1 MWVELN
7 MKIATNLLISLIAF
21 FIAISIAIATG
32 IELVFNAVFLAFAIQ
47 WIAFIPAYIF
57 QTEKFYDLTGSLTYL
72 LVIWYSLTLSSDQF
86 TNLNGANIVIVL
98 LISLWAIRLGSFLF
112 MRIHHDGEDK
122 RFRSIKPSAS
132 QFFMTWTLQGLWV
145 SLCSMCA
152 LTAISSNTGIVTNA
166 FFYIGLALFI
176 LGFTIEVMAD
186 MEKSAFKA
194 IQENKDKFITTGLWA
209 RSRHPNYFGEIVLR
223 CGIFL
228 LCCRS
233 FSGIMWFSFLSPVFV
248 AVMLIK
254 VTGVPGHDK
263 RALHLWASDPEY
275 MQYRRRTSLIIPLPP
290 RDVSHTRRAPAS
302 SMDSDGENRPLVILR
317 HKTTYSAVPTE
328 DFEELP
334 VLSDDDD
341 DDDDDGGAL
350 GEQQSLGSLELLGR
364 G

>member
-1 MWVELN
+1 
-7 MKIATNLLISLIAF
+7 MKIATNLLIALIAF
-21 FIAISIAIATG
+21 FIAISIALATG

-152 LTAISSNTGIVTNA
+152 LTAISSNTGIVINA

-176 LGFTIEVMAD
+176 LGFAIEVMAD

-194 IQENKDKFITTGLWA
+194 NQENKDKFITTGLWA
-209 RSRHPNYFGEIVLR
+209 RSRHPNYFGEIVLWT
-223 CGIFL
+223 GIAVM
-228 LCCRS
+228 S
-233 FSGIMWFSFLSPVFV
+233 FSSLEGLQYLTLISPIFTYLLLVYV
-248 AVMLIK
+248 SGVRMLEARGDLK
-254 VTGVPGHDK
+254 WGD
-263 RALHLWASDPEY
+263 DPAYQEY
-275 MQYRRRTSLIIPLPP
+275 KK
-290 RDVSHTRRAPAS
+290 
-302 SMDSDGENRPLVILR
+302 
-317 HKTTYSAVPTE
+317 KT
-328 DFEELP
+328 P
-334 VLSDDDD
+334 VLFIKI
-341 DDDDDGGAL
+341 
-350 GEQQSLGSLELLGR
+350 
-364 G
+364 

>member
-1 MWVELN
+1 
-7 MKIATNLLISLIAF
+7 MKIATNLLIALIAF

-194 IQENKDKFITTGLWA
+194 NQENKDKFITTGLWA
-209 RSRHPNYFGEIVLR
+209 RSRHPNYFGEIVLWT
-223 CGIFL
+223 GIAVM
-228 LCCRS
+228 S
-233 FSGIMWFSFLSPVFV
+233 FSSLEGLQYLTLISPIFTYLLLVYV
-248 AVMLIK
+248 SGVRMLEARGDLK
-254 VTGVPGHDK
+254 WGDK
-263 RALHLWASDPEY
+263 PEY
-275 MQYRRRTSLIIPLPP
+275 QEYKK
-290 RDVSHTRRAPAS
+290 
-302 SMDSDGENRPLVILR
+302 
-317 HKTTYSAVPTE
+317 KT
-328 DFEELP
+328 P
-334 VLSDDDD
+334 VLFIKI
-341 DDDDDGGAL
+341 
-350 GEQQSLGSLELLGR
+350 
-364 G
+364 

>member
-1 MWVELN
+1 
-7 MKIATNLLISLIAF
+7 MKIATNLLIALIAF

-176 LGFTIEVMAD
+176 LGFAIEVMAD

-194 IQENKDKFITTGLWA
+194 NQENKDKFITTGLWA
-209 RSRHPNYFGEIVLR
+209 RSRHPNYFGEIVLWT
-223 CGIFL
+223 GIAVM
-228 LCCRS
+228 S
-233 FSGIMWFSFLSPVFV
+233 FSSLEGLQYLTLISPIFTYLLLVYV
-248 AVMLIK
+248 SGVRMLEARGDLK
-254 VTGVPGHDK
+254 WGDNP
-263 RALHLWASDPEY
+263 AYQEY
-275 MQYRRRTSLIIPLPP
+275 KK
-290 RDVSHTRRAPAS
+290 
-302 SMDSDGENRPLVILR
+302 
-317 HKTTYSAVPTE
+317 KT
-328 DFEELP
+328 P
-334 VLSDDDD
+334 VLFIKI
-341 DDDDDGGAL
+341 
-350 GEQQSLGSLELLGR
+350 
-364 G
+364 